1 MSDEQVIDMLIK
13 RVEKMQD
20 KLDTHDNRITQI
32 LVSIGKAQVK
42 NAMITGVFGTV
53 GGALTVIILKYLFN
67 AF

>member
-1 MSDEQVIDMLIK
+1 MSDQQVIDMLIK
-13 RVEKMQD
+13 QIEKMD
-20 KLDTHDNRITQI
+20 KKIEIHDNRITQI